1 MQGPGDL
8 TVAWRILA
16 ASPLSSGTRENN
28 DLLAAEGRVTNVGHV
43 WSEAGSLSGSLAGT
57 PFK

>member
-8 TVAWRILA
+8 TVTWRILA
-16 ASPLSSGTRENN
+16 ASPLSSGTRKNN
-28 DLLAAEGRVTNVGHV
+28 DFLAAEGRVTNVGHV
-43 WSEAGSLSGSLAGT
+43 WSEAGSLSGFLAET